1 MKAAFTLVKNL
12 CLAPDALPQYY
23 FDIETVPLDEYR
35 SDAGASF
42 DPCKAKII
50 SIQYQ
55 KLDSAAGGQ
64 NELVILKEWEP
75 GSSERAIVE
84 QFKKVFIDKGIWE
97 FVPVSNNLAF
107 ECRFMKYKLKQ
118 YCSLDGLKLGHR
130 PMIDL
135 KHVLII
141 ANKGSFKGYQRFL
154 GKSGQAANMA
164 QWYYDKNWSA
174 IEQYIRKESEDFGNM
189 YLILNQELPRMMQF
203 VDSYHIRGSWNV

>member
-1 MKAAFTLVKNL
+1 
-12 CLAPDALPQYY
+12 LPQYY

-35 SDAGASF
+35 NDAGASF
-42 DPCKAKII
+42 DPFRAKII

-55 KLDSAAGGQ
+55 RLDAAG
-64 NELVILKEWEP
+64 ELVILKEWES

-97 FVPVSNNLAF
+97 FIPVGNNLTF

-118 YCSLDGLKLGHR
+118 YCGLEGLKLGHR

-135 KHVLII
+135 KHILVV
-141 ANKGSFKGYQRFL
+141 ANDGSFRGYQKFL

-164 QWYYDKNWSA
+164 QWYYEKNWQA
-174 IEQYIRKESEDFGNM
+174 IHDYIVQEAEDFIRAYVVLKAKLPKIINS
-189 YLILNQELPRMMQF
+189 LNQ
-203 VDSYHIRGSWNV
+203 YA